1 MMRLKD
7 RCFARILLAGALA
20 AFAVSVPTV
29 PAAAAAPTVR
39 SVEFISPPQSGDT
52 YGVGER
58 ITVKVQWN
66 EFVNIRG
73 AASGFTGQPDPGFRM
88 NGTLASG
95 YIGVDY
101 RPTK

>member
-39 SVEFISPPQSGDT
+39 SVEFISSP
-52 YGVGER
+52 
-58 ITVKVQWN
+58 
-66 EFVNIRG
+66 
-73 AASGFTGQPDPGFRM
+73 
-88 NGTLASG
+88 
-95 YIGVDY
+95 
-101 RPTK
+101 

>member
-1 MMRLKD
+1 MLRAYLARRRTGSIRRL
-7 RCFARILLAGALA
+7 RAHCPGGSGGAHRALGRIHQ
-20 AFAVSVPTV
+20 
-29 PAAAAAPTVR
+29 
-39 SVEFISPPQSGDT
+39 PPQSGDT

-88 NGTLASG
+88 DGTLASG